1 MASAINIALPSIG
14 REFTLDAI
22 ALGWVATSYLL
33 ATAVFLVPFGKIADT
48 YGRKRVFVYGVAVY
62 SLSSLL
68 SALSF
73 SPSLLIFS
81 RVVQGLGGAMIFGT
95 SVAILTAA
103 YPEKERGR
111 VLGVNVAAV
120 YTGLSAGPFL
130 GGFLTQ
136 GLGWRSIF
144 AIAFL
149 LGCATLLWSSRRLAA
164 DDTGRGRVPFDWPG
178 SFLYAVALVA
188 IMHGLP
194 RLPSIPGWSAVA
206 AGVGALWGFN
216 IRESRAGDPILNMA
230 LFRRNTVFAFSNLAA
245 LINYSAT
252 SAVGFL
258 VSLYLQSVRDLTPQ
272 QTGLVLVSQPLVM
285 AVFSPL
291 AGRLSD
297 RIEPRIVAS
306 LGMGLTIPCLLLL
319 AGAGAGSPV
328 LLLVLILS
336 VLGLGFALFSSPNTN
351 AIMSSVDR
359 RTYGVAASTLATM
372 RLTGQMLSMGIAML
386 ILSVNMGPARITPD
400 NYPAFLASLR
410 IAFVV
415 FAILCA
421 GGVFA
426 SLARGRMR
434 QGSART

>member
-1 MASAINIALPSIG
+1 
-14 REFTLDAI
+14 
-22 ALGWVATSYLL
+22 
-33 ATAVFLVPFGKIADT
+33 
-48 YGRKRVFVYGVAVY
+48 
-62 SLSSLL
+62 
-68 SALSF
+68 
-73 SPSLLIFS
+73 
-81 RVVQGLGGAMIFGT
+81 
-95 SVAILTAA
+95 
-103 YPEKERGR
+103 
-111 VLGVNVAAV
+111 
-120 YTGLSAGPFL
+120 
-130 GGFLTQ
+130 
-136 GLGWRSIF
+136 
-144 AIAFL
+144 
-149 LGCATLLWSSRRLAA
+149 
-164 DDTGRGRVPFDWPG
+164 
-178 SFLYAVALVA
+178 
-188 IMHGLP
+188 
-194 RLPSIPGWSAVA
+194 
-206 AGVGALWGFN
+206 
-216 IRESRAGDPILNMA
+216 MA

-306 LGMGLTIPCLLLL
+306 LGMGLTIPCLFLL